1 MTKIED
7 STDSPVSQILMDED
21 MDTQKEISEFVIRA
35 LLREELENA
44 TLVPVLSEKTQLVP
58 EFINVGFGLKSNPI
72 LIGENIERPFVPQKI
87 RVVDQPYN
95 ELFENL
101 TKIRPVI
108 IIAPSDIEPT
118 VVEDIINELDTKGTV
133 DVIVGDQIV
142 LSEVPIDLAKG
153 FHL

>member
-72 LIGENIERPFVPQKI
+72 LIGENIERPIVPQKI

-133 DVIVGDQIV
+133 DVIVGNQVV